1 MYVCMYMCIR
11 ICIYAWIWASILVPK
26 WCYQRLCGSI
36 LVRFGGHFWSIFG
49 QFWNHFGSF
58 GRVSRDTYKKLS
70 KKLKRTPP
78 KLHLEAS
85 WSSSWSYLERRWR
98 PRAPRWA
105 NMTAKMAILGST
117 WRLLGRFGEHF
128 GAIWANKLNIEKHW
142 KTLGFYWFFED
153 LGSPGEQFWSILA
166 LCWAMLAHLGA
177 ILEQLGEKME
187 AKNDKMSE
195 DGGQERQHEP
205 TQTKKSRKRAQHKPV
220 LANEREARKKWESM

>member
-1 MYVCMYMCIR
+1 MYVCIR
-11 ICIYAWIWASILVPK
+11 ICIYAWIWASSLVPK

-49 QFWNHFGSF
+49 PFWDHFGSF

-105 NMTAKMAILGST
+105 NMTAKMAILGSI
-117 WRLLGRFGEHF
+117 WRLLGRFGKHF
-128 GAIWANKLNIEKHW
+128 GAIWANRLNIEKHW
-142 KTLGFYWFFED
+142 KPQSFHRFFKNW
-153 LGSPGEQFWSILA
+153 GVKANSFGATWRYVGPFRR
-166 LCWAMLAHLGA
+166 HLGA
-177 ILEQLGEKME
+177 
-187 AKNDKMSE
+187 
-195 DGGQERQHEP
+195 
-205 TQTKKSRKRAQHKPV
+205 T
-220 LANEREARKKWESM
+220 